1 MNEEEVKSF
10 ANTEAQ
16 RIIEQIISLR
26 KKKGMSQEL
35 LAEKSGMSRN
45 TIIQVE
51 KKKVKISLVT
61 FCALLK
67 GLDVSYTEFF
77 KITQKESDL
86 ANEVGDDIVE
96 LMKKLSSHRNKEEY
110 IDILKTL
117 IDIK

>member
-10 ANTEAQ
+10 ANIEAQ

-67 GLDVSYTEFF
+67 GLDVSYSEFF

-86 ANEVGDDIVE
+86 AGEFGNELVE
-96 LMKKLSSHRNKEEY
+96 LMKKLNNHIHREDY
-110 IDILKTL
+110 IKVLEILLKNS
-117 IDIK
+117 

>member
-10 ANTEAQ
+10 ANIEAQ

-67 GLDVSYTEFF
+67 GLDVSYSEFF

-86 ANEVGDDIVE
+86 ANEFGDDIVE
-96 LMKKLSSHRNKEEY
+96 LMKKLNDDSSRDKY
-110 IDILKTL
+110 INVLNILLTSK
-117 IDIK
+117 

>member
-67 GLDVSYTEFF
+67 GLDVSYSEFF

-86 ANEVGDDIVE
+86 ANEFGDDIVE
-96 LMKKLSSHRNKEEY
+96 LMKKLSNHPNKNEY
-110 IDILKTL
+110 INILGTL
-117 IDIK
+117 LTIK

>member
-1 MNEEEVKSF
+1 MNEEEVKFF
-10 ANTEAQ
+10 ANAEAQ

-77 KITQKESDL
+77 KITQEESDL

-96 LMKKLSSHRNKEEY
+96 LMKKLNNHSNKEDY
-110 IDILKTL
+110 IKILRTL

>member
-117 IDIK
+117 IEIK